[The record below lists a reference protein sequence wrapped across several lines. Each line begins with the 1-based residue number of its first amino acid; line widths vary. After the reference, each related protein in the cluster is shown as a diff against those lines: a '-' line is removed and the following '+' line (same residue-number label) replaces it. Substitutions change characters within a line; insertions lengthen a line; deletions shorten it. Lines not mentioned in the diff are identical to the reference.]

1 MKKKDD
7 LLTSNIILYSFDA
20 FSVEDMIFVNVI
32 KIKVRDDSSG
42 SKELYMCSNEKE
54 EGRGTLNLRRFTT
67 LCLN

>member
-54 EGRGTLNLRRFTT
+54 GGRGTLNLRRLQ
-67 LCLN
+67 LCV